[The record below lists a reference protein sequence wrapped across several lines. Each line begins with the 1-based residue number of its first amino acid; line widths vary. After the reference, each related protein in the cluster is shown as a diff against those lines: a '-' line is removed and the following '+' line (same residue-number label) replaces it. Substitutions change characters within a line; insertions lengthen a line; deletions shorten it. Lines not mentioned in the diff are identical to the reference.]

1 MYAAPIQRLI
11 TELAK
16 LPGIGPSKAEAIVEF
31 REKEPFVKAEDL
43 RKVKGIGD
51 KLFDSIKDQARVVS
65 TRLAAGR
72 TVVRAYGET
81 SPGAGFEPVAPDL
94 EDVYFCT
101 IAGYLAPTAVA
112 A

>member
-1 MYAAPIQRLI
+1 
-11 TELAK
+11 
-16 LPGIGPSKAEAIVEF
+16 
-31 REKEPFVKAEDL
+31 
-43 RKVKGIGD
+43 
-51 KLFDSIKDQARVVS
+51 VS

-72 TVVRAYGET
+72 TVVRAYGES
-81 SPGAGFEPVAPDL
+81 SPGAGFEPVSPDL

>member
-1 MYAAPIQRLI
+1 VLLVGR
-11 TELAK
+11 
-16 LPGIGPSKAEAIVEF
+16 PGDYIASLSGRMWSRAIDKSETDAI
-31 REKEPFVKAEDL
+31 KE
-43 RKVKGIGD
+43 
-51 KLFDSIKDQARVVS
+51 QARVVS

-72 TVVRAYGET
+72 TVARAYGEA
-81 SPGAGFEPVAPDL
+81 SPGAGFEAVSPDL

>member
-1 MYAAPIQRLI
+1 MWSRA
-11 TELAK
+11 
-16 LPGIGPSKAEAIVEF
+16 V
-31 REKEPFVKAEDL
+31 
-43 RKVKGIGD
+43 D
-51 KLFDSIKDQARVVS
+51 KSEIDTIKDHARVVS

-81 SPGAGFEPVAPDL
+81 SPGPGFDAVPPDL